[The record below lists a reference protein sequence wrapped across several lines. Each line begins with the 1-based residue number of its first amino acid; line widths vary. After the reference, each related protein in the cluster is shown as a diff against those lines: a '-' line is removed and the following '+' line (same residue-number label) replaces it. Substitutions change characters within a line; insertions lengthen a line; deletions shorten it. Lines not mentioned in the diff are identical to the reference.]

1 MYQGLDNLG
10 GGGIPMEVNKMARLE
25 TSTDVRRYLNK
36 LITRVEAGEISES
49 MANTLSNLAYKLEMS
64 IMAENKEKEIKAQL
78 LLTKKLGELE
88 VK

>member
-1 MYQGLDNLG
+1 
-10 GGGIPMEVNKMARLE
+10 MEVNKMARLE